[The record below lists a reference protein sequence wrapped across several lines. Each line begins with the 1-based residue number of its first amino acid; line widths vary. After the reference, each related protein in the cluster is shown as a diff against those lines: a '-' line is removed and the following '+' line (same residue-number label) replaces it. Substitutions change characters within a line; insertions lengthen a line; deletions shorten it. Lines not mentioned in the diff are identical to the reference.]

1 MNLPITQY
9 TPTSPLNG
17 EASRQAGFAQV
28 WSGVRF
34 AWQLRRM
41 KRTLSRMQPLF
52 SVVWENLLDTDRHVA
67 IQMLAARVYGLHVA
81 DAIALKPVVSCQ
93 NGHIVLGAG
102 AKSQHKI
109 LLNTRLQKQTMQLL
123 VQFVRTHS
131 GDSNATLANPLL
143 TAPQNLTRYGALVDI
158 HVQRLRTQ
166 YAFVTAE

>member
-1 MNLPITQY
+1 MA
-9 TPTSPLNG
+9 TSPYETHVIPYAAAVFPSFG
-17 EASRQAGFAQV
+17 
-28 WSGVRF
+28 
-34 AWQLRRM
+34 
-41 KRTLSRMQPLF
+41 K
-52 SVVWENLLDTDRHVA
+52 NLLDTDRHVA

-93 NGHIVLGAG
+93 KWTYRSRRRGK
-102 AKSQHKI
+102 KSQHKI